1 MVKVLMSCV
10 LALTVGGGVAYF
22 VWEAFQGV
30 SSAIVRATGGV

>member
-1 MVKVLMSCV
+1 MAKVLMSCV

-30 SSAIVRATGGV
+30 SAVLKSVPL

>member
-1 MVKVLMSCV
+1 MVKVLVSCV

-30 SSAIVRATGGV
+30 SAALKSVPL

>member
-10 LALTVGGGVAYF
+10 LALAVGGGVAYF

-30 SSAIVRATGGV
+30 SAVLKSVPL